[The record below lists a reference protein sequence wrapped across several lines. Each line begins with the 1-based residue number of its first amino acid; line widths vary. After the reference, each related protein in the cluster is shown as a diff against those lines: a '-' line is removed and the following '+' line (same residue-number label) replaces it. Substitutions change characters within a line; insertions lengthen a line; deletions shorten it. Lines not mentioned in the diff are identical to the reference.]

1 MTGKEILRDLRK
13 MTLESRSMKTDIEL
27 LRQEAEG
34 LRATELSDMPRGG
47 VRNDA
52 SDLIVELVDLQKQ
65 RSDLTEDRR
74 KKHERTL
81 LAIAKVE
88 DNDEREVLTLRYALA
103 KSWDDVAE
111 SMGYS
116 VRNVYKIHGFAL
128 ASFSKI
134 YGANESV
141 Q

>member
-1 MTGKEILRDLRK
+1 MTTKEILRDLRK
-13 MTLESRSMKTDIEL
+13 MTLESRSMKSDIEL

-34 LRATELSDMPRGG
+34 LRAMELSDMPKGG
-47 VRNDA
+47 NRNDA
-52 SDLIVELVDLQKQ
+52 ADLIVELVDLQRK
-65 RSDLTEDRR
+65 RSDLTDDRW

-116 VRNVYKIHGFAL
+116 VRNVFKIHGGALNAFAKNYDQ
-128 ASFSKI
+128 S
-134 YGANESV
+134 ESV